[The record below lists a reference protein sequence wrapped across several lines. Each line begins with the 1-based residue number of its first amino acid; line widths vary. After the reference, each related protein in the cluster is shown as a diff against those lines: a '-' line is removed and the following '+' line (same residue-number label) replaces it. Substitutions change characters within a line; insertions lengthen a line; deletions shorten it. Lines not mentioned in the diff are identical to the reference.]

1 MKEVDWIA
9 KTLRRWKPMFSCQM
23 EGKMDLLIQRLELE
37 ANQSPGTRLKS
48 IKVDISQSRSQILVF
63 HPSGLVSIAVD
74 H

>member
-1 MKEVDWIA
+1 
-9 KTLRRWKPMFSCQM
+9 
-23 EGKMDLLIQRLELE
+23 MDLLIQRLELE